1 MNFVQTASLAIAD
14 CRECLLCRDTYHPK
28 RYSIPMPKRPM
39 EMLMAD
45 FLQPEKV
52 SQPGFVV
59 FRDRFSGYTEG
70 RAIEKLD
77 SSEVRQ
83 LLIEWMCRFGV
94 PSVFLSDN
102 AESFKANL
110 VMQVLNKFYIF
121 HRKTPV
127 YEPKSNGS
135 VERTIKTIEEG
146 LRIELASGSPPQEA
160 IHTVCGR
167 INRTVSVP
175 SSDRLPFCTPHSVI
189 FNYNEPCPFTPRHP
203 RDLNFEHDLKIGQ
216 KVIIRI
222 PNAPKLC
229 PQFND
234 KIYFVRG
241 IEGHHVY
248 SLTDSDNKPIQFF
261 YRRDRL
267 KPIPD
272 DFQFT

>member
-1 MNFVQTASLAIAD
+1 
-14 CRECLLCRDTYHPK
+14 
-28 RYSIPMPKRPM
+28 M
-39 EMLMAD
+39 EMIMAD

-77 SSEVRQ
+77 SFEVRQ
-83 LLIEWMCRFGV
+83 LLIEWMSRFGV
-94 PSVFLSDN
+94 PHVFLSDN
-102 AESFKANL
+102 AESFKAEHFT
-110 VMQVLNKFYIF
+110 QILNKFHVF

-146 LRIELASGSPPQEA
+146 LRIELASASPAQEA

-175 SSDRLPFCTPHSVI
+175 GSCESPSTPHSVI
-189 FNYNEPCPFTPRHP
+189 FKYDELCPYYPRHP
-203 RDLNFEHDLKIGQ
+203 QDTNFEHDLKIGQ
-216 KVIIRI
+216 RVIIKV
-222 PNAPKLC
+222 PNASKLG
-229 PQFND
+229 PQFTD
-234 KIYFVRG
+234 KIYLIRS

-248 SLTDSDNKPIQFF
+248 SLTDADKKPIQYL
-261 YRRDRL
+261 YRRERL
-267 KPIPD
+267 KPVPD
-272 DFQFT
+272 NFQFDAQV